1 MALAPESQS
10 SQTSTS
16 AVWTSGVGGFP
27 VLGGK
32 PPSPSHA
39 PETEK
44 LLKTPITE
52 IPFLTFHF
60 FLPITTVLPPSH
72 SLPIPAVY
80 PCSPILR
87 AQTAAS
93 FLSLLKYTPAY
104 SYTMAPRV
112 IVVGGGLSGLSAA
125 HTIYLAGGNVVVLDK
140 QGFFGGN
147 STKATSG
154 INGALTRTQVE
165 HGIPD
170 SVKQFYDDTLKSARD
185 KARPDLIK
193 VLTYKSAAAVEWLQD
208 VFDLDLTLVS
218 RLGGHSQPRTHRG
231 HDAKFPGM
239 AITYALMQRIEELS
253 ETEPHRVTIIKKARV
268 TSLNKDGNNITGVTY
283 EADGQTASLDGP
295 VVLAT
300 GGYAADFGD
309 TSLLQKHRPDTMGL
323 ATTNGTHAT
332 GDGQKMVM
340 AIGGNGIDMDKV
352 QVHPTGLV
360 DPKDPGSK
368 WKFLAA
374 EALRGEGG
382 ILLNGDGDRFCDEL
396 GHRDYVSGMIF
407 KEKDKGKYPVRL
419 ILNSKASKTLDF
431 HTRHYSGR
439 GLMRKMT
446 GQELAKEIGCT
457 PDHLQKTF
465 QTYNSIADGK
475 QKDPWGKKFFHNMP
489 VDINDDFHVAL
500 MEPVLH
506 FTMGGIEIN
515 DKAQVL
521 NQEKKPFDGLFA
533 CGELAGGVHG
543 ANRLGGSSLLGC
555 VVYGRVAGD
564 SASNYLFQQALSGTA
579 AGAAAQRLGQIS
591 LHLDPSAPG
600 KLTVEWANGGSGS
613 GAVAVQQQAGAAP
626 AAAAPAGESAAKA
639 KPDPKA
645 FKIPETEYTMEE
657 VAKHNKEGDLWV
669 VVKGVVMDL
678 SNWLDEHPG
687 GPQAIKNFMGRDA
700 TEEFE
705 MLHDDE
711 VIPKYAPEQV
721 IGRVKG
727 QEPTLEF

>member
-1 MALAPESQS
+1 MS
-10 SQTSTS
+10 
-16 AVWTSGVGGFP
+16 
-27 VLGGK
+27 
-32 PPSPSHA
+32 
-39 PETEK
+39 
-44 LLKTPITE
+44 
-52 IPFLTFHF
+52 
-60 FLPITTVLPPSH
+60 
-72 SLPIPAVY
+72 
-80 PCSPILR
+80 
-87 AQTAAS
+87 
-93 FLSLLKYTPAY
+93 
-104 SYTMAPRV
+104 PRV

-140 QGFFGGN
+140 QSFFGGN

-165 HGIPD
+165 HNIKD

-208 VFDLDLTLVS
+208 VFNLDLTLVS

-239 AITYALMQRIEELS
+239 AITYALMQRLEELA
-253 ETEPHRVTIIKKARV
+253 ENEPERVQIIKKARV
-268 TSLNKDGNNITGVTY
+268 TNLNKEGNRVTGVTY
-283 EADGQTASLDGP
+283 ESNGESATLEGP

-300 GGYAADFGD
+300 GGYAADFGEN
-309 TSLLQKHRPDTMGL
+309 SLLKQHRPDTLGL
-323 ATTNGTHAT
+323 ATTNGSHAT

-382 ILLNGDGDRFCDEL
+382 LLLNADGDRFCDEL
-396 GHRDYVSGMIF
+396 GHRDYVSGMMW
-407 KEKDKGKYPVRL
+407 KEKDKGKFPIRL
-419 ILNSKASKTLDF
+419 VLNSKASNVLDF

-439 GLMRKMT
+439 GLMKKMT
-446 GQELAKEIGCT
+446 GKELAKEIGCS
-457 PDHLQKTF
+457 PEHLQKTF
-465 QTYNSIADGK
+465 TTYNAIAEGK
-475 QKDPWGKKFFHNMP
+475 QKDPWGKKYFHNTP
-489 VDINDDFHVAL
+489 LDINDTFHVSL

-521 NQEKKPFDGLFA
+521 NKEQKPFEGLFA

-564 SASNYLFQQALSGTA
+564 SASNYLFQQALTGA
-579 AGAAAQRLGQIS
+579 AGGAAQRLGQIS
-591 LHLDPSAPG
+591 LHIDPSQPG
-600 KLTVEWANGGSGS
+600 KVSIEWGS
-613 GAVAVQQQAGAAP
+613 GASSSSSAIAGQQTSATGPTPTAEGGKSSQP
-626 AAAAPAGESAAKA
+626 AAKPQSAK
-639 KPDPKA
+639 KFEIPDKE
-645 FKIPETEYTMEE
+645 ISMEE
-657 VAKHNKEGDLWV
+657 VAKHNKKDDLWV

-678 SNWLDEHPG
+678 TNWLDEHPG
-687 GPQAIKNFMGRDA
+687 GPQAIMNFMGRDA

-711 VIPKYAPEQV
+711 VIPKYAPQQV

-727 QEPTLEF
+727 KEVTLEI

>member
-1 MALAPESQS
+1 M
-10 SQTSTS
+10 T
-16 AVWTSGVGGFP
+16 
-27 VLGGK
+27 
-32 PPSPSHA
+32 PS
-39 PETEK
+39 
-44 LLKTPITE
+44 
-52 IPFLTFHF
+52 
-60 FLPITTVLPPSH
+60 
-72 SLPIPAVY
+72 
-80 PCSPILR
+80 
-87 AQTAAS
+87 
-93 FLSLLKYTPAY
+93 
-104 SYTMAPRV
+104 V

-165 HGIPD
+165 HGIQD
-170 SVKQFYDDTLKSARD
+170 SVKQFYEDTLKSARD

-208 VFDLDLTLVS
+208 VFNLDLTLVS
-218 RLGGHSQPRTHRG
+218 RLGGHSHPRTHRG

-239 AITYALMQRIEELS
+239 AITYALMQRLEDLA
-253 ETEPHRVTIIKKARV
+253 ETEPERVQIIKKARV
-268 TSLNKDGNNITGVTY
+268 TSLNKEDNKVTGVTY
-283 EADGQTASLDGP
+283 EYNGESQVLEGP

-300 GGYAADFGD
+300 GGYAADFSD
-309 TSLLQKHRPDTMGL
+309 TSLLKQHRPDTFGL
-323 ATTNGTHAT
+323 ATTNGSHAT

-382 ILLNGDGDRFCDEL
+382 LLLNSDGDRFCDEL
-396 GHRDYVSGMIF
+396 GHRDYVSGMMW
-407 KEKDKGKYPVRL
+407 KEKEKNKFPIRL
-419 ILNSKASKTLDF
+419 VLNSKASNTLDF

-439 GLMRKMT
+439 GLMKKMT
-446 GQELAKEIGCT
+446 GKELANEIGCT
-457 PDHLQKTF
+457 PEHLQKTF
-465 QTYNSIADGK
+465 QTYNAIAEGK

-489 VDINDDFHVAL
+489 LDVNDDFHVSL

-506 FTMGGIEIN
+506 FTMGGVEIN
-515 DKAQVL
+515 DKAEVL
-521 NQEKKPFDGLFA
+521 NGEKKPIEGLYA

-564 SASNYLFQQALSGTA
+564 TASNYLFRQALKGTT
-579 AGAAAQRLGQIS
+579 GAAQRLGQIS
-591 LHLDPSAPG
+591 LHIDPSQPG
-600 KLTVEWANGGSGS
+600 RLSVEWTGGAAASAS
-613 GAVAVQQQAGAAP
+613 QPQASQAGGAAP
-626 AAAAPAGESAAKA
+626 KAEPA
-639 KPDPKA
+639 KPNDPKS
-645 FKIPETEYTMEE
+645 FTIPEKEFTMEE
-657 VAKHNKEGDLWV
+657 VAKHNTKEDLWV

-678 SNWLDEHPG
+678 SNWLEEHPG
-687 GPQAIKNFMGRDA
+687 GPQAIMNFMGRDA

-711 VIPKYAPEQV
+711 VIPKYAPAQV

-727 QEPTLEF
+727 VKPSLEL

>member
-1 MALAPESQS
+1 MPLNSFRAADRVSR
-10 SQTSTS
+10 ST
-16 AVWTSGVGGFP
+16 V
-27 VLGGK
+27 
-32 PPSPSHA
+32 
-39 PETEK
+39 
-44 LLKTPITE
+44 
-52 IPFLTFHF
+52 
-60 FLPITTVLPPSH
+60 
-72 SLPIPAVY
+72 
-80 PCSPILR
+80 
-87 AQTAAS
+87 
-93 FLSLLKYTPAY
+93 
-104 SYTMAPRV
+104 
-112 IVVGGGLSGLSAA
+112 SGLSAA

-165 HGIPD
+165 HGIQD

-208 VFDLDLTLVS
+208 VFNLDLTLVS

-239 AITYALMQRIEELS
+239 AITYALMQRLEELAES
-253 ETEPHRVTIIKKARV
+253 EPHRVQIIKKARV
-268 TSLNKDGNNITGVTY
+268 TSLNKEGNTITGVKYDHNGETF
-283 EADGQTASLDGP
+283 SLDGP

-300 GGYAADFGD
+300 GGYAADFGEG
-309 TSLLQKHRPDTMGL
+309 SLLKQHRPDTVGL
-323 ATTNGTHAT
+323 ATTNGSHAT

-382 ILLNGDGDRFCDEL
+382 ILLNADGDRFCDEL
-396 GHRDYVSGMIF
+396 GHRDYVSGMMW
-407 KEKDKGKYPVRL
+407 KEKDKGKFPIRL
-419 ILNSKASKTLDF
+419 VLNSKASNTLDF

-439 GLMRKMT
+439 GLMKKMT
-446 GQELAKEIGCT
+446 GKELAKEIGCS
-457 PDHLQKTF
+457 PEHLQKTF
-465 QTYNSIADGK
+465 QTYNAIAEGK
-475 QKDPWGKKFFHNMP
+475 QKDPWGKRFFHNMP
-489 VDINDDFHVAL
+489 LDISDTFHVAL

-521 NQEKKPFDGLFA
+521 NKDKKPFEGLFA

-564 SASNYLFQQALSGTA
+564 SASNYLFQKALSGS
-579 AGAAAQRLGQIS
+579 AGAARLGQIA
-591 LHLDPSAPG
+591 LHIDPSTPG
-600 KLTVEWANGGSGS
+600 KISVEWGS
-613 GAVAVQQQAGAAP
+613 GAGNTEAPKAQATSSTGTGAVPNAEGKTA
-626 AAAAPAGESAAKA
+626 S
-639 KPDPKA
+639 KPNDPKS
-645 FKIPETEYTMEE
+645 FTVPDKEFTMEE
-657 VAKHNKEGDLWV
+657 VAKHNKKDDLWV
-669 VVKGVVMDL
+669 VVKGAVLDL
-678 SNWLDEHPG
+678 TNWLDEHPG
-687 GPQAIKNFMGRDA
+687 GPQAILNFMGRDA
-700 TEEFE
+700 SEEFE

-711 VIPKYAPEQV
+711 VIPKYAPQQV

-727 QEPTLEF
+727 QKVTLEF

>member
-1 MALAPESQS
+1 
-10 SQTSTS
+10 
-16 AVWTSGVGGFP
+16 
-27 VLGGK
+27 
-32 PPSPSHA
+32 
-39 PETEK
+39 
-44 LLKTPITE
+44 
-52 IPFLTFHF
+52 
-60 FLPITTVLPPSH
+60 
-72 SLPIPAVY
+72 
-80 PCSPILR
+80 
-87 AQTAAS
+87 
-93 FLSLLKYTPAY
+93 
-104 SYTMAPRV
+104 MAPRV

-154 INGALTRTQVE
+154 INGALTRTQVD
-165 HGIPD
+165 HGIQD
-170 SVKQFYDDTLKSARD
+170 SVKQFYEDTLKSARD

-208 VFDLDLTLVS
+208 VFNLDLTLVS

-239 AITYALMQRIEELS
+239 AITYALMQRLEELA
-253 ETEPHRVTIIKKARV
+253 ETEPERVQIIKKARV
-268 TSLNKDGNNITGVTY
+268 TGLNKEGNKVTGVTY
-283 EADGQTASLDGP
+283 EFDGQPQTLEGP
-295 VVLAT
+295 VILAT
-300 GGYAADFGD
+300 GGYAADFGEG
-309 TSLLQKHRPDTMGL
+309 SLLKKHRPDTYGL

-340 AIGGNGIDMDKV
+340 AIGGNAIDMDKV

-382 ILLNGDGDRFCDEL
+382 LLLNADGDRFCDEL
-396 GHRDYVSGMIF
+396 GHRDYVSGMMW
-407 KEKDKGKYPVRL
+407 KEKDKGKFPIRL
-419 ILNSKASKTLDF
+419 ILNSKASNTLDF

-439 GLMRKMT
+439 GLMKKMT
-446 GQELAKEIGCT
+446 GHELAKAIGCT
-457 PDHLQKTF
+457 PEHLQKTF
-465 QTYNSIADGK
+465 TTYNAIAEGK

-489 VDINDDFHVAL
+489 LDINDDFHVAL

-521 NQEKKPFDGLFA
+521 NSDKKPFEGLFA

-564 SASNYLFQQALSGTA
+564 TASNYLFQQALKGSV
-579 AGAAAQRLGQIS
+579 GASRLGQIA
-591 LHLDPSAPG
+591 LHIDPSTPG
-600 KLTVEWANGGSGS
+600 RISVEWANS
-613 GAVAVQQQAGAAP
+613 GAAGRSDAPSSQAVSASGP
-626 AAAAPAGESAAKA
+626 NPTVNGKESGKA
-639 KPDPKA
+639 NDPKK
-645 FKIPETEYTMEE
+645 FTIPEKEFTMEE
-657 VAKHNKEGDLWV
+657 VAKHNKKEDLWV
-669 VVKGVVMDL
+669 VVKGVVLDL
-678 SNWLDEHPG
+678 TNWLDDHPG
-687 GPQAIKNFMGRDA
+687 GPQALLNFMGRDA

-727 QEPTLEF
+727 QKITLEI

>member
-1 MALAPESQS
+1 
-10 SQTSTS
+10 
-16 AVWTSGVGGFP
+16 
-27 VLGGK
+27 
-32 PPSPSHA
+32 
-39 PETEK
+39 
-44 LLKTPITE
+44 
-52 IPFLTFHF
+52 
-60 FLPITTVLPPSH
+60 
-72 SLPIPAVY
+72 
-80 PCSPILR
+80 
-87 AQTAAS
+87 
-93 FLSLLKYTPAY
+93 
-104 SYTMAPRV
+104 MAPRV

-154 INGALTRTQVE
+154 INGALTRTQVDTK
-165 HGIPD
+165 IAD

-208 VFDLDLTLVS
+208 VFNLDLTLVS

-239 AITYALMQRIEELS
+239 AITYALMQRLEELA
-253 ETEPHRVTIIKKARV
+253 ETEPHRVEIIKKARV
-268 TSLNKDGNNITGVTY
+268 TGLNKEGNTITGVNY
-283 EADGQTASLDGP
+283 EFGGEEQRLDGP

-309 TSLLQKHRPDTMGL
+309 TSLLKQHRPDTFGL
-323 ATTNGTHAT
+323 ATTNGSHAT

-382 ILLNGDGDRFCDEL
+382 LLLNADGDRFCDEL
-396 GHRDYVSGMIF
+396 GHRDYVSGMMW
-407 KEKDKGKYPVRL
+407 KEKEKNKFPIRL
-419 ILNSKASKTLDF
+419 VLNSKASNVLDF

-439 GLMRKMT
+439 GLMKKMS
-446 GQELAKEIGCT
+446 GQDLAKEIGCS
-457 PDHLQKTF
+457 PDHLQKSF
-465 QTYNSIADGK
+465 QTYNAIADGK
-475 QKDPWGKKFFHNMP
+475 QKDPWGKKFFHNLP
-489 VDINDDFHVAL
+489 FDINDTFHVAV

-521 NQEKKPFDGLFA
+521 NSEQKPFDGLYA

-564 SASNYLFQQALSGTA
+564 TASNYLFQQALSGA
-579 AGAAAQRLGQIS
+579 GGAAARMGQIS
-591 LHLDPSAPG
+591 LHLDPAQPG
-600 KLTVEWANGGSGS
+600 RLTIDWNNAGGAG
-613 GAVAVQQQAGAAP
+613 GQGIPAQQTT
-626 AAAAPAGESAAKA
+626 SAAGPTPVQNGQKA
-639 KPDPKA
+639 DKPNDPKK
-645 FKIPETEYTMEE
+645 FTIPEKEFSMEE
-657 VAKHNKEGDLWV
+657 VAKHNTKEDLWV

-678 SNWLDEHPG
+678 SNWLEEHPG
-687 GPQAIKNFMGRDA
+687 GPQAIMNFMGRDA

-711 VIPKYAPEQV
+711 VIPKYAPQQV

-727 QEPTLEF
+727 QEPSLEL

>member
-1 MALAPESQS
+1 
-10 SQTSTS
+10 
-16 AVWTSGVGGFP
+16 
-27 VLGGK
+27 
-32 PPSPSHA
+32 
-39 PETEK
+39 
-44 LLKTPITE
+44 
-52 IPFLTFHF
+52 
-60 FLPITTVLPPSH
+60 
-72 SLPIPAVY
+72 
-80 PCSPILR
+80 
-87 AQTAAS
+87 
-93 FLSLLKYTPAY
+93 
-104 SYTMAPRV
+104 MAPSV

-154 INGALTRTQVE
+154 INGALTRTQVD
-165 HGIPD
+165 HNIKD

-208 VFDLDLTLVS
+208 VFNLDLTLVS

-239 AITYALMQRIEELS
+239 AITYALMQRLEELA
-253 ETEPHRVTIIKKARV
+253 ETEPERVQIIKKARV
-268 TSLNKDGNNITGVTY
+268 TGLNKEGNKVTGVTY
-283 EADGQTASLDGP
+283 ESGGESSTVEGP
-295 VVLAT
+295 VILAT
-300 GGYAADFGD
+300 GGYAADFGEN
-309 TSLLQKHRPDTMGL
+309 SLLKQHRPDTFGL
-323 ATTNGTHAT
+323 ATTNGVHAT

-382 ILLNGDGDRFCDEL
+382 LLLNADGDRFCDEL
-396 GHRDYVSGMIF
+396 GHRDYVSGMMW
-407 KEKDKGKYPVRL
+407 KEKDKGKFPIRL
-419 ILNSKASKTLDF
+419 ILNSKASNTLDF

-439 GLMRKMT
+439 GLMKKMS
-446 GQELAKEIGCT
+446 GKELAKEIGCS

-465 QTYNSIADGK
+465 TTYNAIADGK

-489 VDINDDFHVAL
+489 LDIDDTFHVSV

-521 NQEKKPFDGLFA
+521 NKEQKPFEGLFA

-564 SASNYLFQQALSGTA
+564 TASNYLFQQALNGT
-579 AGAAAQRLGQIS
+579 AGAASRLGQIS
-591 LHLDPSAPG
+591 LHIDPSQPG
-600 KLTVEWANGGSGS
+600 KVSVEWGN
-613 GAVAVQQQAGAAP
+613 GAASSSSATVGQQTSATGP
-626 AAAAPAGESAAKA
+626 TPTADGGKSSQPAAKA
-639 KPDPKA
+639 QSAKKFEIPDRE
-645 FKIPETEYTMEE
+645 ISMEE
-657 VAKHNKEGDLWV
+657 VAKHNKKEDLWV
-669 VVKGVVMDL
+669 VVKGVVMDVT
-678 SNWLDEHPG
+678 NWLDEHPG
-687 GPQAIKNFMGRDA
+687 GPQAIMNFMGRDA

-711 VIPKYAPEQV
+711 VIPKYAPQQV

-727 QEPTLEF
+727 QEVTLEI

>member
-1 MALAPESQS
+1 
-10 SQTSTS
+10 
-16 AVWTSGVGGFP
+16 
-27 VLGGK
+27 
-32 PPSPSHA
+32 
-39 PETEK
+39 
-44 LLKTPITE
+44 
-52 IPFLTFHF
+52 
-60 FLPITTVLPPSH
+60 
-72 SLPIPAVY
+72 
-80 PCSPILR
+80 
-87 AQTAAS
+87 
-93 FLSLLKYTPAY
+93 
-104 SYTMAPRV
+104 MAPRV

-125 HTIYLAGGNVVVLDK
+125 HTIYLSGGNVVVLDK

-165 HGIPD
+165 LGIQD

-208 VFDLDLTLVS
+208 VFNLDLTLVS

-239 AITYALMQRIEELS
+239 AITYALMQRLEELA
-253 ETEPHRVTIIKKARV
+253 ETEPERVQIIKKARV
-268 TSLNKDGNNITGVTY
+268 TSLNKEGNKVTGVKY
-283 EADGQTASLDGP
+283 EVNGETQSLDGP

-300 GGYAADFGD
+300 GGYAADFTAD
-309 TSLLQKHRPDTMGL
+309 SLLKKHRPDVYGL

-360 DPKDPGSK
+360 DPKDPNSK

-382 ILLNGDGDRFCDEL
+382 LLLNGDGDRFCDEL
-396 GHRDYVSGMIF
+396 GHRDYVSGMIH
-407 KEKDKGKYPVRL
+407 KEKDKGKYPIRL
-419 ILNSKASKTLDF
+419 VLNSKASKALDF

-439 GLMRKMT
+439 GLMKKMT

-457 PDHLQKTF
+457 PEHLQKTF
-465 QTYNSIADGK
+465 QTYNAIAEGK
-475 QKDPWGKKFFHNMP
+475 QKDPWGKKFFHNLP
-489 VDINDDFHVAL
+489 VDINDDFHVSV

-521 NQEKKPFDGLFA
+521 NSEQKPFEGLYA

-564 SASNYLFQQALSGTA
+564 SASSYLFQEALKGNT
-579 AGAAAQRLGQIS
+579 GAARLGQIA
-591 LHLDPSAPG
+591 LHIDPSQPG
-600 KLTVEWANGGSGS
+600 KISVQWGGES
-613 GAVAVQQQAGAAP
+613 GAQATANTEAP
-626 AAAAPAGESAAKA
+626 KKDTAAAAPKKE
-639 KPDPKA
+639 DPKA
-645 FKIPETEYTMEE
+645 FTIPDKEYTMEE
-657 VAKHNKEGDLWV
+657 VAKHNKKEDLWV
-669 VVKGVVMDL
+669 VVKGVVLDL
-678 SNWLDEHPG
+678 TNWLEEHPG
-687 GPQAIKNFMGRDA
+687 GVQALLNFMGRDA

-727 QEPTLEF
+727 QKVTLEI